1 MRRAFVP
8 FALAA
13 GLLASVAGAQL
24 SQTFKDFPNGPAGFV
39 MTDNEKKAF
48 AQLKSDSEAQ
58 AWIELFWAKRDPDL
72 NTVENEFKQ
81 DFDLRV
87 TAADK
92 MFSAEKLKGSM
103 SDRGKVL
110 ILMGKPL
117 SLQNVA
123 AGAADEEGNRP
134 SLVERGATQIW
145 IYTKDGKPP
154 AKKTDAILFVFT
166 ETRTGTGDFLLDR
179 IDMRNKQSLKLLAA
193 RVDELLKNPKL
204 TEVPRMGLLPGT
216 KAATTAQQAVF
227 DTQPRPWPQ
236 QGAAILTAS
245 GVRGDSGKRR
255 RAASSAARARSGLR
269 R

>member
-134 SLVERGATQIW
+134 SLVERVRLNFGHRVTNQH
-145 IYTKDGKPP
+145 GKL
-154 AKKTDAILFVFT
+154 ILEA
-166 ETRTGTGDFLLDR
+166 ETFHACTG
-179 IDMRNKQSLKLLAA
+179 IDEKPKRLPEELAEKL
-193 RVDELLKNPKL
+193 
-204 TEVPRMGLLPGT
+204 G
-216 KAATTAQQAVF
+216 
-227 DTQPRPWPQ
+227 
-236 QGAAILTAS
+236 
-245 GVRGDSGKRR
+245 
-255 RAASSAARARSGLR
+255 AASSGPIRQRMRQPAAPSIPTGPAST
-269 R
+269 